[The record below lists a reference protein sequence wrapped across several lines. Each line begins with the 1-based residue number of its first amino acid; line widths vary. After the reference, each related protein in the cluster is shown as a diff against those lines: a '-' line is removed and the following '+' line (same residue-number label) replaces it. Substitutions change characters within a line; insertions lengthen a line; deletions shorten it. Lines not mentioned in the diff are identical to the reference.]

1 MGRGAHRL
9 EGRKG
14 YVNRSYLNDLFG
26 GARLLTEGPPD
37 FAALNEQKTEIR
49 IQYKDVTS
57 GIFKDIARNELVIR
71 VQPGEA
77 VYLKMNAK
85 SPGLSMKTVATEMD
99 LTYKRRFSDLKIAEA
114 YESLILSVL
123 HNDHSNFVRDDE
135 LDIAWKIFTPILHY
149 IDGQS
154 FIRIRDLLV
163 WVLCL
168 IFFFFGVCVTPCA
181 TDRNREK
188 AKARTIRIRIPGTGP
203 VGRVYPEI
211 RGIQTERVPLA
222 YDRSKQNLN
231 PAALP
236 LPYPSSSSSSS
247 SST

>member
-1 MGRGAHRL
+1 M
-9 EGRKG
+9 
-14 YVNRSYLNDLFG
+14 
-26 GARLLTEGPPD
+26 LTEGPPD

-85 SPGLSMKTVATEMD
+85 SPGLSMKTVETEMD

-168 IFFFFGVCVTPCA
+168 IYFFWRLRDPLRHGPEQRKSQSLNHTNTDPGDRPSWTSLSRNTRDTNGASTTGLRSIKTKSEPGCSPPPLSVLLILLLLLHLISALTPHLLFLLSP
-181 TDRNREK
+181 T
-188 AKARTIRIRIPGTGP
+188 TSIRLGLRM
-203 VGRVYPEI
+203 
-211 RGIQTERVPLA
+211 
-222 YDRSKQNLN
+222 
-231 PAALP
+231 
-236 LPYPSSSSSSS
+236 SSRL
-247 SST
+247 